1 MRRIMLY
8 LVDILHPWQTCISH
22 NLFLDLFLECE
33 NVTHVYSHFYNWL
46 KLVITSHFHSLQTEV
61 RKREEK
67 EAAEA
72 LRRDQELREAKR
84 LQQRLNFLIQQ
95 TELYSHFIQNKSDL
109 LSSEALPMVEE
120 KSNVANEEVIIHLYY
135 MLQQYFPIG
144 D

>member
-1 MRRIMLY
+1 MAVGGEDSGDGGKCRRWRRK
-8 LVDILHPWQTCISH
+8 VDGGWVVGSSYWRREEECVFDFS
-22 NLFLDLFLECE
+22 LF
-33 NVTHVYSHFYNWL
+33 SQ
-46 KLVITSHFHSLQTEV
+46 SRTEV

-67 EAAEA
+67 EAAE
-72 LRRDQELREAKR
+72 
-84 LQQRLNFLIQQ
+84 QRLNFLIQQ